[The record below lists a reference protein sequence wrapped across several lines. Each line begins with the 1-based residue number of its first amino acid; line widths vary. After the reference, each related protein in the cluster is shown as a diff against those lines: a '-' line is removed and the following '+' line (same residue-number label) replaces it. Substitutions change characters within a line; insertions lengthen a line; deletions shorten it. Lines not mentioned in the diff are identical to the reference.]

1 MVTKYTSKPIHDE
14 GPLPPISEA
23 WWESILTD
31 EEVETHSFASRY
43 PPAPVEEKIVPEKVD
58 EETQPVDWDFVTEL
72 FELDKAIT
80 LEVTGY
86 NRGGLLVGGENI
98 QGFVPISHIVDMP
111 GNIEEDEQEAL
122 LEAYVS
128 LSLCLK
134 VIECDPSR
142 GRIVFSERAALSGQG
157 SRTSLLKQLQPG
169 NCVEGIV
176 TNVTD
181 FGVFVDLG
189 GVEGLI
195 HVSELS
201 WGRVQHPS
209 HVVKINQ
216 KLRVYVIGID
226 RERARVALSL
236 KRLCSN
242 PWETAETRYA
252 PGQITKATITSVVPF
267 GAFARLEEGLDGLIH
282 ISEFASSA
290 NGDDDLLVQVEEGQT
305 VQVRILHVDASHQ
318 RLGLSMKLTV

>member
-1 MVTKYTSKPIHDE
+1 MVTKYSTKPINDE
-14 GPLPPISEA
+14 GGLPPISES

-31 EEVETHSFASRY
+31 EEVETHSFSSRY
-43 PPAPVEEKIVPEKVD
+43 PPIPVEEKPSSDIAED
-58 EETQPVDWDFVTEL
+58 EAQPVDWDYVTEL

-86 NRGGLLVGGENI
+86 NRGGLLVGGDNI

-111 GNIEEDEQEAL
+111 GDVDEDEQETL
-122 LEAYVS
+122 LEAYLS

-134 VIECDPSR
+134 VIECDPGR
-142 GRIVFSERAALSGQG
+142 GRIVFSERAALSEQG
-157 SRTSLLKQLQPG
+157 SRTSLLNRLQPG
-169 NCVEGIV
+169 NCIEGLV

-189 GVEGLI
+189 GVEGLV

-201 WGRVQHPS
+201 WGRVHHPS
-209 HVVKINQ
+209 SVVQVNQ
-216 KLRVYVIGID
+216 KVKVYVIGID
-226 RERARVALSL
+226 RDRARVALSL

-242 PWETAETRYA
+242 PWETAETRYS
-252 PGQITKATITSVVPF
+252 PGQIAKATITSVVPF

-282 ISEFASSA
+282 ISEFDSAS
-290 NGDDDLLVQVEEGQT
+290 NEDDDPLTQVEEGQT
-305 VQVRILHVDASHQ
+305 VQVKILHVDALHQ
-318 RLGLSMKLTV
+318 RLGLSLQITD